1 MTATKKLGI
10 WMDHASAHVME
21 FRDGAIVSETMELKP
36 VEEKQA
42 GFRRNEI
49 LIHQKEQHQQSEY
62 YKQLGEAIR
71 GYDDVVLFGPT
82 DAKVELFNHLVK
94 DHSFSK
100 VKIKTEHADK
110 MTENQQHAFV
120 KEYFKLR

>member
-21 FRDGAIVSETMELKP
+21 FRDGAIVTKTIELKP
-36 VEEKQA
+36 AEEKEY
-42 GFRRNEI
+42 GFRRNEMM
-49 LIHQKEQHQQSEY
+49 IHQKEQHQASEY
-62 YKQLGEAIR
+62 YKKLGEVIKN
-71 GYDDVVLFGPT
+71 YDDVVLFGPT

-94 DHSFSK
+94 DHGFNK

-110 MTENQQHAFV
+110 MTENQQHAFI
-120 KEYFKLR
+120 KKYFKQH